1 MHQVA
6 RMTFAAVMALLVPRV
21 APAQQES
28 PDLTGLW
35 AAKVR
40 FGPDVRGPLLLFRQG
55 NTWRA
60 DIAGFSE
67 PVRRKARALSFE
79 LPDGRGSFRGRLN
92 GAEIAGQ
99 WIGPVN
105 QSSGMRYTT
114 PVVLRPDGPGRWRGV
129 VTPLDDAFT
138 FYLPLTRAGGGYATY
153 LRNPERNQGRFIRAT
168 RLEVKDDVVTV
179 RGSGAAGPPLAEG
192 RYEDGVI
199 RLPLNGTSFDFA
211 RADSETWSPFYPRGK
226 APQRY
231 RYAPPP
237 RLDDGWPVAT
247 VDDVGISRPGIEA
260 FVQRLIDMPMDSLS
274 SPQIH
279 SLLIARHGKLV
290 VEEYFH
296 GYHRDQPHDLRSASK
311 SWVAVLL
318 GAAIE
323 AGVPIRLNTP
333 VYQTMLDSVP
343 ADLDPR
349 KRAMT
354 LEHLI
359 SMTAG
364 YDCASDSAEG
374 NEDVMQSQTAEPDWY
389 RYTLDVPM
397 LTSPGDTIVYCS
409 IEPNLAGGML
419 RKIAGEPLPEMFDRL
434 VARPLKMDNYHLF
447 LSPTGEAYGGGGH
460 QFVPRDFLKLAL
472 LMVNQGR
479 WAGRQIMSRDW
490 ALKSGSALRNLSKIQ
505 QYGWLWNSV
514 EYPYKGRTVRA
525 YFAAGNGGQIFMGIP
540 ALDLVIGF
548 TGGNYSDPALFIP
561 QRRLVPEF
569 ILPAVR

>member
-6 RMTFAAVMALLVPRV
+6 RMVFAAVMALSLPLRS
-21 APAQQES
+21 APAQQSS

-40 FGPDVRGPLLLFRQG
+40 FGPDVRGPLLLMRQG
-55 NTWRA
+55 NAWRA
-60 DIAGFSE
+60 DIAGFSQ
-67 PVRRKARALSFE
+67 PVRRSARELSFE

-92 GAEIAGQ
+92 GTEIAGQ

-105 QSSGMRYTT
+105 QSSGMRYAT
-114 PVVLRPDGPGRWRGV
+114 PVVLRPNGPNSWRGV

-138 FYLPLTRAGGGYATY
+138 FYLPLTPVAGGGYATY
-153 LRNPERNQGRFIRAT
+153 LRNPERNQGRFIRASH
-168 RLEVKDDVVTV
+168 LEVKDSQVTLL
-179 RGSGAAGPPLAEG
+179 AGPTLAEG
-192 RYEDGVI
+192 RYQDGVI
-199 RLPLNGTSFDFA
+199 RLPLNGSSFDFTP
-211 RADSETWSPFYPRGK
+211 ADETWSPFYPRGK
-226 APQRY
+226 NPQRY
-231 RYAPPP
+231 HYAPPL
-237 RLDDGWPVAT
+237 RLADGWPVAT
-247 VDDVGISRPGIEA
+247 LDDVGISRAGIEK
-260 FVQRLIDMPMDSLS
+260 FVQMLIDMPMDSLS

-311 SWVAVLL
+311 SWTAVLL
-318 GAAIE
+318 GAAMQ

-349 KRAMT
+349 KQAMT
-354 LEHLI
+354 LEHLV

-364 YDCASDSAEG
+364 YDCASDSAKG

-397 LTSPGDTIVYCS
+397 LTAPGDTIVYCS

-419 RKIAGEPLPEMFDRL
+419 RKISGEPLPEMFYRL
-434 VARPLKMDNYHLF
+434 VARPLQMHDYHLF

-460 QFVPRDFLKLAL
+460 QFLPRDFLKLPQ

-479 WAGRQIMSRDW
+479 WAGRQIISRDW

-514 EYPYKGRTVRA
+514 EYPYQGRTVRA

-548 TGGNYSDPALFIP
+548 TGGNYNDPSLFIP
-561 QRRLVPEF
+561 QRRFVPDF